1 MPITCL
7 TCPLCRPLEMESHD
21 QRLSREGTGKK
32 RVSNQKEN
40 SMIRIDVPAEDA
52 ANPYG
57 YAAHAH
63 GREIM
68 AAADVFSKAVYQHSI
83 LSLREFEGAR
93 SRIAQINGCI
103 VCQQFRA
110 AKDAPSMFAATGV
123 RPDHLVS
130 DNGPAPDEA
139 FYTAVELWRTS
150 PLFSPRERAAIE
162 FAERFAEEPKAIADD
177 EDFWERAHA
186 LFSDAEIVDLA
197 HSVAAWMG
205 LGRVAHVL
213 GFDSV
218 CLPFTAAAE

>member
-1 MPITCL
+1 
-7 TCPLCRPLEMESHD
+7 
-21 QRLSREGTGKK
+21 
-32 RVSNQKEN
+32 
-40 SMIRIDVPAEDA
+40 MIRIDIPQSDA
-52 ANPYG
+52 ANPHG
-57 YAAHAH
+57 YAARALG
-63 GREIM
+63 GRIM
-68 AAADVFSKAVYQHSI
+68 AAADQFSKAVYAHSI

-110 AKDAPSMFAATGV
+110 ARDAPAMFAASGV
-123 RPDHLVS
+123 RPAHLVS

-139 FYTAVELWRTS
+139 FYADVENWRTS
-150 PLFSPRERAAIE
+150 PQFSPRERTALE

-177 EDFWERAHA
+177 EAFWDRAHA

-197 HSVAAWMG
+197 HGVAAWIG

-218 CLPFTAAAE
+218 CLPFVDAAE

>member
-1 MPITCL
+1 
-7 TCPLCRPLEMESHD
+7 
-21 QRLSREGTGKK
+21 
-32 RVSNQKEN
+32 
-40 SMIRIDVPAEDA
+40 MIRIDIPAEDA

-57 YAAHAH
+57 YAARAH
-63 GREIM
+63 GRQIM

-139 FYTAVELWRTS
+139 FYAVVEQWRTS
-150 PLFSPRERAAIE
+150 PLFSPRERTAIE
-162 FAERFAEEPKAIADD
+162 FAERFAEEPKVIADD

-197 HSVAAWMG
+197 HSVAAWTG
-205 LGRVAHVL
+205 LGRVVHVL

-218 CLPFTAAAE
+218 CLPFTAAANR

>member
-1 MPITCL
+1 M
-7 TCPLCRPLEMESHD
+7 
-21 QRLSREGTGKK
+21 
-32 RVSNQKEN
+32 
-40 SMIRIDVPAEDA
+40 RIDIPNEHA

-57 YAAHAH
+57 YAAQAH
-63 GREIM
+63 GRQLM
-68 AAADVFSKAVYQHSI
+68 ASADAFSKAVYQHSI

-110 AKDAPSMFAATGV
+110 ARDAPSMFAATGV
-123 RPDHLVS
+123 RPDHLVC

-139 FYTAVELWRTS
+139 FYAAVSQWRIS
-150 PLFSPRERAAIE
+150 PLFSPRERIAIE
-162 FAERFAEEPKAIADD
+162 FAERFAEEPKMIADD

-186 LFSDAEIVDLA
+186 LFSDTEIVDLA
-197 HSVAAWMG
+197 HSVAAWIG

-218 CLPFTAAAE
+218 CLPFAEAAQ

>member
-1 MPITCL
+1 
-7 TCPLCRPLEMESHD
+7 
-21 QRLSREGTGKK
+21 
-32 RVSNQKEN
+32 
-40 SMIRIDVPAEDA
+40 MIRIDIPDEDA

-57 YAAHAH
+57 YAARAH
-63 GREIM
+63 GGAIM
-68 AAADVFSKAVYQHSI
+68 AAADGFSKAVYQHSA

-123 RPDHLVS
+123 RPDHLIS

-139 FYTAVELWRTS
+139 FYADVPQWRVS
-150 PLFSPRERAAIE
+150 QQFSPRERLAIE
-162 FAERFAEEPKAIADD
+162 FAERFAEEPKVIADD
-177 EDFWERAHA
+177 EDFWARAHA
-186 LFSDAEIVDLA
+186 QFSDAEIVDLA
-197 HSVAAWMG
+197 HSVAAWVG

-218 CLPFTAAAE
+218 CLPFTQAAE

>member
-1 MPITCL
+1 
-7 TCPLCRPLEMESHD
+7 
-21 QRLSREGTGKK
+21 
-32 RVSNQKEN
+32 
-40 SMIRIDVPAEDA
+40 MIRIDVPAEDA

-57 YAAHAH
+57 FAARTH
-63 GREIM
+63 GGPIM

-103 VCQQFRA
+103 ICQQFRA
-110 AKDAPSMFAATGV
+110 ATDAPSMFAATGM
-123 RPDHLVS
+123 RPDHLVT

-139 FYTAVELWRTS
+139 FYAAVEQWRTS
-150 PLFSPRERAAIE
+150 PLFSPRERLAIE
-162 FAERFAEEPKAIADD
+162 FAERFAEEPKLIAAD
-177 EDFWERAHA
+177 EAFWERAHA

-197 HSVAAWMG
+197 HSVAAWVG

-218 CLPFTAAAE
+218 CLPYMQATE